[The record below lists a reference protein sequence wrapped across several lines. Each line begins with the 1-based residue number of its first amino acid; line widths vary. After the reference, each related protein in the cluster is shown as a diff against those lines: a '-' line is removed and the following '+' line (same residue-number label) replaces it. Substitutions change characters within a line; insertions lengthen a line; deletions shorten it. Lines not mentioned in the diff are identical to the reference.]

1 MTDHTAPKETD
12 ESGNENNVLTPERI
26 VTEAPAASHI
36 MSSAAPD
43 STTAAL
49 AAGAPIEPASKDY
62 KTEGLPGLYPE
73 TPAADLNKQ
82 FSINPLPA
90 APGAVNPISL
100 APGEK
105 IPEQYTTESATSN
118 VRLDPESYEKA
129 DTLPGKSSCSAWY

>member
-1 MTDHTAPKETD
+1 M
-12 ESGNENNVLTPERI
+12 SGVTPN
-26 VTEAPAASHI
+26 
-36 MSSAAPD
+36 

-49 AAGAPIEPASKDY
+49 AASAPLEKESKDFQ
-62 KTEGLPGLYPE
+62 TEGLPGLYPE

-105 IPEQYTTESATSN
+105 IPDYLSSQGTHSN

-129 DTLPGKSSCSAWY
+129 DSLPGNLFHFRH